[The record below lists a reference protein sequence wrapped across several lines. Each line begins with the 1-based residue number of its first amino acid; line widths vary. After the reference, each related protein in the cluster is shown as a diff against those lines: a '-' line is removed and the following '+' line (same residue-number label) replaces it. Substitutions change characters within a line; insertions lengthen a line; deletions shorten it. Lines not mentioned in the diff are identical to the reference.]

1 MMVSFCTMRLLFA
14 HLKKLAEEKKE
25 STIVIDNIDTNNK
38 NNGKEPS
45 EVNLD
50 GEH

>member
-1 MMVSFCTMRLLFA
+1 MMVSFCTMKLLFA

-25 STIVIDNIDTNNK
+25 STIVIDNIDKK
-38 NNGKEPS
+38 NEKNDQELR